1 MKTPVLKTVAIF
13 GLAFF
18 LTACGSDESA
28 ETAETAADESTA
40 AAPEIS
46 SNQTSSEL
54 TAVPGIADGGIEGLE
69 GETFPADLPLFPD
82 AYAGFKVT
90 DIGANDVAVVMQSD
104 VAVASVVDFYKDAM
118 VLNGWEMESDFE
130 DPNSAELI
138 AWKDGRKMIVLT
150 LTNNVETLVSVKIK
164 AAEPR

>member
-18 LTACGSDESA
+18 LTACGSDES
-28 ETAETAADESTA
+28 AETAADESTA

-69 GETFPADLPLFPD
+69 GETLPADLPLFPD

-90 DIGANDVAVVMQSD
+90 DISANEVAVVMQSD

-138 AWKDGRKMIVLT
+138 AWKDERKMIVLT